1 MSMTYRT
8 RRGLQRFLVG
18 LLIAAILLVMVLV
31 CWFFWL
37 GRFLVYTRDHA
48 LFDFSLSQTFPAG
61 EDSPSGGSLP
71 SVNIVIQ
78 EVNPEDG
85 TPVIEQT
92 NIMGYYVTLAELKKD
107 LPSVREQVEKLPPGT
122 AILLDM
128 KNIKGAFHYSTS
140 VGNTEASDVDVAG
153 IDEFLAYLAESDLY
167 TIARIPAFRDW
178 EYGLNHVPDG
188 LPIKG
193 GGGALWI
200 DGAGCYWLD
209 PTKENVLGYL
219 IQITTE
225 LRSLG
230 FDEVVYT
237 EFCFPDTNRIIYSN
251 DKAQALADA
260 AQMLVTACST
270 DRFCVSFHTADRA
283 FPLPEGNARLYLEGV
298 SAAEIESVAQQ
309 AQTDDPYIHL
319 LFLTDVNDT
328 RFNKYSVLRPLNTAH

>member
-8 RRGLQRFLVG
+8 RRGLRRFLIG
-18 LLIAAILLVMVLV
+18 LLITVIALTVSLM

-48 LFDFSLSQTFPAG
+48 MFDFSLSTTSPAG
-61 EDSPSGGSLP
+61 QDAPSDEPLP
-71 SVNIVIQ
+71 SVNIVIH
-78 EVNPEDG
+78 EVDPEDG
-85 TPVIEQT
+85 TPVVEQT
-92 NIMGYYVTLAELKKD
+92 SIMGYYVTLDELKKD
-107 LPSVREQVEKLPPGT
+107 LPGVREQVEQLPPGT
-122 AILLDM
+122 AILMDI
-128 KNIKGAFHYSTS
+128 KNVKGAFHYSPA
-140 VGNTEASDVDVAG
+140 VGNTEAKDVDVEG
-153 IDEFLAYLAESDLY
+153 INEFLAYLAESDLY

-178 EYGLNHVPDG
+178 EFGLNHVPDG

-200 DGAGCYWLD
+200 DGEGCYWLD
-209 PTKENVLGYL
+209 PTRENVLSYL

-237 EFCFPDTNRIIYSN
+237 EFCFPDTNRIIYN
-251 DKAQALADA
+251 KDKAQALADA
-260 AQMLVTACST
+260 AEMLVTACAT
-270 DRFCVSFHTADRA
+270 DRFCVSFHTADRT

-298 SAAEIESVAQQ
+298 TAAEIESVAQQ